1 MHPGSI
7 FSNRHFTG
15 FVAIVC
21 FLGTAAAAQA
31 QQLWT
36 DRYVSR
42 AKCASHA
49 GAVGP
54 ERHSK
59 AIQGH
64 KWPHPKGSGLE
75 FIDHN
80 ARGIN
85 AIAMG
90 RGNTSAMRARLLN
103 AAGTG
108 AFTRLDFEGRGGSS
122 PSFVSAIVVESVSYS
137 VAQLRSSGAVSAED
151 VKAIDQWV
159 QRLLKNSSKRA
170 GSPDHKAA
178 IATAHL
184 LWGAA
189 IADKRQFSKG
199 YRQFKRVLRPLR
211 SRPYFSNKVRV
222 NNEVMHQVV
231 HGAVVLR
238 RNGVDLFNARN
249 GKHTLHEAVAF
260 HAQSVRSAGTSKL
273 RTSSGA
279 DDHARSI
286 MRANGW
292 GTHLAWIPLYLSHYP
307 AAGAAGEVRALNAA
321 LRRIDRKPYYG
332 RQIGIHSDC
341 LYGRD

>member
-1 MHPGSI
+1 MHLGSI
-7 FSNRHFTG
+7 FSSRFLIG
-15 FVAIVC
+15 FLAILCLV
-21 FLGTAAAAQA
+21 GAATVAQA

-42 AKCASHA
+42 AKCSGHA

-64 KWPHPKGSGLE
+64 KWPHPRGSGIE

-85 AIAMG
+85 AFAIG
-90 RGNTSAMRARLLN
+90 RGNTKAMRARLLN
-103 AAGTG
+103 AAGTE

-122 PSFVSAIVVESVSYS
+122 PSFVSAIVVESVAYA
-137 VAQLRSSGAVSAED
+137 VAQLRSSGAVSAGD
-151 VKAIDQWV
+151 LQAIDQWV
-159 QRLLKNSSKRA
+159 QRLLRNSAKRA

-178 IATAHL
+178 IATAHV

-189 IADKRQFSKG
+189 IADKRRFSKG
-199 YRQFKRVLRPLR
+199 YRQFQRVLRPLR
-211 SRPYFSNKVRV
+211 SRPYFSAKVRV

-238 RNGVDLFNARN
+238 RNGVDLFTARN
-249 GKHTLHEAVAF
+249 GKHTLHDAVAY
-260 HAQSVRSAGTSKL
+260 HAQSVRSAGARKL

-279 DDHARSI
+279 DDQARSI

-307 AAGAAGEVRALNAA
+307 DAGAAGEVRSLNAT
-321 LRRIDRKPYYG
+321 LRRSDRTPYYG

-341 LYGRD
+341 LYGRY